1 MDLEVGKALW
11 VNPAAPCGPW
21 YRSRMAGK
29 KRQFVQNL
37 EIYAFW
43 TGFMSTI
50 ISLLQV
56 VIIALKK

>member
-1 MDLEVGKALW
+1 M
-11 VNPAAPCGPW
+11 
-21 YRSRMAGK
+21 
-29 KRQFVQNL
+29 KRNKHFVERL

-56 VIIALKK
+56 IIIALKK